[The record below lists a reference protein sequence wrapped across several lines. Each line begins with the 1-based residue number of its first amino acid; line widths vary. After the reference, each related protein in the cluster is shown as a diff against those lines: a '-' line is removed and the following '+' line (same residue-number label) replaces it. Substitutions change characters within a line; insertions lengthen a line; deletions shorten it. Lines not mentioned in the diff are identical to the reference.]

1 MDSIFYFQEKKRTNS
16 VSKSVKTIVS
26 EAERLEVMDKAVM
39 VLAELLFDENMLTQI
54 PQHSTLFKKVIIVDN
69 ASVLISLEKYL
80 IAPHLS

>member
-1 MDSIFYFQEKKRTNS
+1 MDSNFYFQEKKRTNS